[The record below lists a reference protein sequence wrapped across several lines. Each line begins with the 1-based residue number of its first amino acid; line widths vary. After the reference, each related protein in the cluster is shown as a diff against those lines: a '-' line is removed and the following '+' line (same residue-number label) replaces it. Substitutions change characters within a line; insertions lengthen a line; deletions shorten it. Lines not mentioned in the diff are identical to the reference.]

1 MLGDT
6 GPGLFESST
15 RLYNVPSYPLRC
27 PGYPACLKVTW
38 KASSSWFSLQK
49 QRKPMAHLPTIK
61 RERWA
66 LKRRWA
72 QPLHQLS
79 THFNNYEPDTET
91 HTHNSSPQGTTASEA
106 IPNGGPRISY
116 YPVKPGNFQISVLSC
131 HISSLS
137 SLTLSASLTQLIYTG
152 CSDAHTRPRP
162 IWTILSTLCGKTPLL
177 PLHGGLL
184 PWGSWD
190 SLLSCD
196 FSRFWFA
203 DWRYLPAKFKAW
215 HEISGVWPCTGSS
228 FKVNRSMNQLTGC
241 STWIQGN
248 MQQA

>member
-1 MLGDT
+1 MSQTQRLT
-6 GPGLFESST
+6 PIIPALKGLQHQ
-15 RLYNVPSYPLRC
+15 RLYPMVAHEFLIIPSNL
-27 PGYPACLKVTW
+27 ATSKFLFCLVTSPPFPVW
-38 KASSSWFSLQK
+38 LF
-49 QRKPMAHLPTIK
+49 LP
-61 RERWA
+61 
-66 LKRRWA
+66 
-72 QPLHQLS
+72 
-79 THFNNYEPDTET
+79 
-91 HTHNSSPQGTTASEA
+91 
-106 IPNGGPRISY
+106 
-116 YPVKPGNFQISVLSC
+116 
-131 HISSLS
+131 
-137 SLTLSASLTQLIYTG
+137 LTQLIYTE
-152 CSDAHTRPRP
+152 CSDAHTKPRP